1 MENRG
6 RIRNRTTVKG
16 DTGKLLLDLGK
27 LIFGS
32 IFLGGILRGEAP
44 QILLVFGG
52 FVVSLIF
59 CVLGLILVDKGKNT
73 ENIINMKE

>member
-27 LIFGS
+27 LVFGS
-32 IFLGGILRGEAP
+32 IVLGGILRGEVP
-44 QILLVFGG
+44 QILLVFVGCI
-52 FVVSLIF
+52 VSLIF
-59 CVLGLILVDKGKNT
+59 CVIGLILVDKGKGT